1 MERHCGDA
9 FEKSP
14 VVIVEPCQSGGGLRD
29 GLSDATGGPAG
40 RGGDEDLVGRQG
52 RIDAMSD
59 GQQHGRCGGFAGARP
74 SGEHSHPRVHEGGDG
89 QALLGVVEVGLDRA
103 GFRSGDP
110 LWWQDLPEMAG
121 HLGIGQSRTL
131 RP

>member
-9 FEKSP
+9 FEEGP
-14 VVIVEPCQSGGGLRD
+14 VAVVEPCQSGGGLRD

-40 RGGDEDLVGRQG
+40 RGGDEDLVGSQG
-52 RIDAMSD
+52 RVDAMPD
-59 GQQHGRCGGFAGARP
+59 GQQCRCRRRFSGPRP
-74 SGEHSHPRVHEGGDG
+74 SGEHPHWRIHEGGDG

-103 GFRSGDP
+103 DARSGDP

-121 HLGIGQSRTL
+121 HLGIGQSWTW
-131 RP
+131 